1 MTIILM
7 MMMVM
12 EIKMLTMR
20 TIMKIMMVVLA
31 HLRKSCS
38 LIQLMGHDL
47 QIPLGKDKGRWKL
60 WIHNSEMMRLDG

>member
-1 MTIILM
+1 
-7 MMMVM
+7 
-12 EIKMLTMR
+12 
-20 TIMKIMMVVLA
+20 MKIVMVA
-31 HLRKSCS
+31 DLRKSCS